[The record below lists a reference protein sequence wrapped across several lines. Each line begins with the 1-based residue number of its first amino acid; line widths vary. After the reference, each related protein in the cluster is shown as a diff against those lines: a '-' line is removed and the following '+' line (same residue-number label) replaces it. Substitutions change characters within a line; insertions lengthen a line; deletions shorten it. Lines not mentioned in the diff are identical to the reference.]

1 MFYSMK
7 EVVDK
12 LGMGEDEVRKLVKAG
27 RLREFRDGST
37 LLFKLDEVEALMSDT
52 GVMAAKAAAAAKPA
66 EPEKPAEEEEIS
78 LAPEQPEAPVAP
90 IEVSDADTQIV
101 EEGINVLGET
111 DAKDSIEE
119 TKDMGALK
127 ELGPEETSAAADE
140 ASLKEIEGDVNLDTF
155 GSGSGLLDLSLQA
168 DDTSL
173 GGILDEIYTPEGEGK
188 AKPTEE
194 VGEGEAAEA
203 ATEAEPESILAEEA
217 LAEPQIA
224 PGMPA
229 TTAVYA
235 EAAPDSMS
243 NALGL
248 MLWIPLLATICTA
261 IVTLLGLNNKIPAT
275 LRQMQGFVWYA
286 MIGLA
291 VVSGLI
297 VGGAMT
303 MSGEK
308 KPKQPKPPKVKKE
321 KPKKENKGKEAK
333 PAGPKGK

>member
-1 MFYSMK
+1 MAGMFYSMK

-37 LLFKLDEVEALMSDT
+37 LLFKLDEVESLMSDT

-78 LAPEQPEAPVAP
+78 LAPEQPESPVAP

-101 EEGINVLGET
+101 EEGISVLGET

-203 ATEAEPESILAEEA
+203 EPESILAEEA
-217 LAEPQIA
+217 LTEPQIS

-235 EAAPDSMS
+235 EAAPDTIS

-261 IVTLLGLNNKIPAT
+261 IVTLLGFNDKIPAT

-297 VGGAMT
+297 VGGAMA

-321 KPKKENKGKEAK
+321 KPKKEKKGKEAK